1 MTPGAWKSFQI
12 HCSFMFQGPLKDK
25 SEEEKCAYL
34 MIWLGE
40 KGRDVYG
47 TLTLSADD
55 KNSTEALLTKF
66 GNYVKPKSNK
76 VFNRYKWVSRL
87 TETYLRKYRNGLL

>member
-1 MTPGAWKSFQI
+1 METLAGAMPTLNWESNDLHGAWKSFQT

-55 KNSTEALLTKF
+55 KKSTEALLTKF
-66 GNYVKPKSNK
+66 GNLCQTQIQQSVQ
-76 VFNRYKWVSRL
+76 RI
-87 TETYLRKYRNGLL
+87 